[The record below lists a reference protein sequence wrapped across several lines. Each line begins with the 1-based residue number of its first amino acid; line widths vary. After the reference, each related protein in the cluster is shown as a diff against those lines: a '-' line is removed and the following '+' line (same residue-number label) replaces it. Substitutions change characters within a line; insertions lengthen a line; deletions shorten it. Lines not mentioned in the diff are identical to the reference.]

1 MRLYEF
7 DSAIEDA
14 FTKAID
20 HETGEIIDED
30 MAERFEQLQIDRD
43 KKIEGIACMIKEF
56 NADALALK
64 AEKDT
69 LAARQRTAEN
79 RAASLKRYLEGYL
92 GGEKFESA
100 RAAISYRKSVAV
112 NVTDIEAI
120 PKEYLNIKVDANKTA
135 IKNAI
140 KNGDV
145 VAGAELVE
153 NRNMVIK

>member
-56 NADALALK
+56 NADAIALK

-112 NVTDIEAI
+112 NVMDINSI
-120 PKEYLNIKVDANKTA
+120 PQEYLTIKVDANKTA

-145 VAGAELVE
+145 VAGAELIE